1 MSLKLMFWMWWRRAC
16 VQDRWSHSGAA
27 DEWARARSRAGDASD
42 WRGNMST
49 TAAAQLNNN
58 EEQGLN
64 GKTPSMFLQGK
75 VGRDPNVALN
85 LLYVHVLFF
94 YAALK
99 RCYATSIVSLRSM
112 AGISSF
118 LLGEGLKG
126 GRLRWRHNARANE
139 NEWCGVAWQLLMI
152 DGTLANRWFDIKFE
166 RRGARATLISKQCEQ
181 GYWEKWRRGRVNN

>member
-1 MSLKLMFWMWWRRAC
+1 
-16 VQDRWSHSGAA
+16 
-27 DEWARARSRAGDASD
+27 
-42 WRGNMST
+42 MST

-64 GKTPSMFLQGK
+64 GKTPSMFLQGN
-75 VGRDPNVALN
+75 VGRDPKVALN

-94 YAALK
+94 YGALK

-126 GRLRWRHNARANE
+126 GRLNGVNANE
-139 NEWCGVAWQLLMI
+139 SE
-152 DGTLANRWFDIKFE
+152 
-166 RRGARATLISKQCEQ
+166 
-181 GYWEKWRRGRVNN
+181 